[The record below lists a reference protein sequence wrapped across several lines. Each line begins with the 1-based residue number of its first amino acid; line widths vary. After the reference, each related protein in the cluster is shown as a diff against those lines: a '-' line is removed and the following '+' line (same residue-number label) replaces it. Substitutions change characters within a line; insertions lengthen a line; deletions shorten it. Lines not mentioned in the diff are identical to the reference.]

1 MTEAEGYILR
11 IATDEWVNQ
20 VFSIAAYF
28 TSLLKKWQKGQIILF
43 MHKTNVGDSVVGYG
57 EVGDIYDTEELSA
70 EEEKQQ
76 CNQYGWKKAIE
87 FSYVM
92 RFEKPLPIKDT
103 FFKGSKLR
111 GRCFHGYRLTPEQL
125 KIILKQAEKLNR

>member
-11 IATDEWVNQ
+11 IATDEWVDQ
-20 VFSIAAYF
+20 FFSSAIYY
-28 TSLLKKWQKGQIILF
+28 TSLPKKWQKGRTVLF
-43 MHKTNVGDSVVGYG
+43 MRKTNVGDSVVGYG
-57 EVGDIYDTEELSA
+57 VVKNVYDTEELS

-103 FFKGSKLR
+103 FFKDSKLR